1 MYVWFRGTG
10 WVLELTPYALTPR
23 TMQEHI
29 AKLLIRY
36 YTHVVITFFVA
47 QFKIVVAGDS
57 SCCSVMVA
65 VMMVMMVLMGI
76 IDGDGAC

>member
-1 MYVWFRGTG
+1 
-10 WVLELTPYALTPR
+10 
-23 TMQEHI
+23 MQENY

-36 YTHVVITFFVA
+36 YILTLLTPFSS

-65 VMMVMMVLMGI
+65 VMMVLMGG
-76 IDGDGAC
+76 IDGGGAC